1 LGACWSN
8 PHLREWH
15 RRIDVFSLEAWLS
28 KKDPGCSKKAA
39 WLPGRGIGS
48 AEIRGVVKDVIHGR

>member
-1 LGACWSN
+1 
-8 PHLREWH
+8 
-15 RRIDVFSLEAWLS
+15 VFSLEAWLS